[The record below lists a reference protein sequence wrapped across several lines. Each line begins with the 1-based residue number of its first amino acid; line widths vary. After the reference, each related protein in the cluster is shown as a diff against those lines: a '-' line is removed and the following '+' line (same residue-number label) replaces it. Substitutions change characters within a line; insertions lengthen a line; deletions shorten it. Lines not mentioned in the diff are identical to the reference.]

1 MASVGTIPPSASS
14 GQRWHRSPFRLRMR
28 AGPTIDH
35 ETWSSLPGPR
45 AASGVTIL
53 PGLLATGWEVHGVSS
68 RDREQA
74 AGPVRWHR
82 ADLLDASQTES
93 LVATVRPSHLLHL
106 GMVYRARE
114 VGDGTRQPSLGARK
128 SQPAA
133 VVPGAWRHSRRDCR
147 LLSRV
152 RLALRLLCEE
162 RTPCQPHT
170 IYGTCKHALQ
180 LLTTAHAASTGMSSA
195 WARIFFLYGPYEHPA
210 RLVASV
216 IRSVLE
222 GEPAKCSHGLQIR
235 DYLFVQ
241 DVADAMVALLES
253 DVSGPIN
260 IASGQAITLRDI
272 VTRAGTLLGRPELIQ
287 LGAIP
292 AAATDTPLVVADT
305 ARAVR
310 LLPSWRPKVSLDEG
324 LQRTIDWWRQRHVTF
339 EAHFS

>member
-1 MASVGTIPPSASS
+1 MKRV
-14 GQRWHRSPFRLRMR
+14 L
-28 AGPTIDH
+28 
-35 ETWSSLPGPR
+35 
-45 AASGVTIL
+45 VTGATGCIGRHVL
-53 PGLLATGWEVHGVSS
+53 PGLLASGWDVHGVSS
-68 RDREQA
+68 RDLEQA
-74 AGPVRWHR
+74 SGPVRWHR
-82 ADLLDASQTES
+82 AELLDTSQTES
-93 LVATVRPSHLLHL
+93 LVAMVRPSHLLHL
-106 GMVYRARE
+106 AWYIAPGKWAMAPDNLRWVRASLNLLQSFQSH
-114 VGDGTRQPSLGARK
+114 GGTR
-128 SQPAA
+128 
-133 VVPGAWRHSRRDCR
+133 VVTAGSCLEYDWHYGYCA
-147 LLSRV
+147 
-152 RLALRLLCEE
+152 EE

-180 LLTTAHAASTGMSSA
+180 LLTTAQAASTGMSSA

-216 IRSVLE
+216 IQSVLD

-260 IASGQAITLRDI
+260 IGSGQAITLKEI
-272 VTRAGTLLGRPELIQ
+272 VTRAGTLLGRPELIR

-292 AAATDTPLVVADT
+292 AAATDTPLVVADM

-310 LLPSWRPKVSLDEG
+310 LLPSWRPKVGLDEG

-339 EAHFS
+339 EAHLS

>member
-1 MASVGTIPPSASS
+1 MKRV
-14 GQRWHRSPFRLRMR
+14 L
-28 AGPTIDH
+28 
-35 ETWSSLPGPR
+35 
-45 AASGVTIL
+45 VTGATGCIGRHIL

-82 ADLLDASQTES
+82 AELLDASQTES

-106 GMVYRARE
+106 AWYIAPGKWAMAPDNLRWVRASLNLLQSFQAH
-114 VGDGTRQPSLGARK
+114 GGTR
-128 SQPAA
+128 
-133 VVPGAWRHSRRDCR
+133 VVTAGSCLEYDWHYGYCA
-147 LLSRV
+147 
-152 RLALRLLCEE
+152 EE

-216 IRSVLE
+216 IRSVLD

-305 ARAVR
+305 AQAVR

-339 EAHFS
+339 EAHLS

>member
-1 MASVGTIPPSASS
+1 MKRV
-14 GQRWHRSPFRLRMR
+14 L
-28 AGPTIDH
+28 
-35 ETWSSLPGPR
+35 
-45 AASGVTIL
+45 VTGATGCIGRHIL

-74 AGPVRWHR
+74 AGPVRWYR
-82 ADLLDASQTES
+82 ADLLDASQTEA

-106 GMVYRARE
+106 AWYIAPGKWAMAPDNLRWVRASLNLLQSFQAH
-114 VGDGTRQPSLGARK
+114 GGTR
-128 SQPAA
+128 
-133 VVPGAWRHSRRDCR
+133 VVTAGSCLEYDWHYGYCAED
-147 LLSRV
+147 
-152 RLALRLLCEE
+152 

-170 IYGTCKHALQ
+170 TYGTCKHALQ
-180 LLTTAHAASTGMSSA
+180 LLTTAHAASSGISSA

-216 IRSVLE
+216 IRSVLD

-260 IASGQAITLRDI
+260 IASGQAITLKDI
-272 VTRAGTLLGRPELIQ
+272 VMRAGSLLGRPELIR

-292 AAATDTPLVVADT
+292 AAPTDTPLVVADT
-305 ARAVR
+305 ARALR
-310 LLPSWRPKVSLDEG
+310 LLPSWRPKVGLDEG
-324 LQRTIDWWRQRHVTF
+324 LQRTIDWWRQRSVTV
-339 EAHFS
+339 EAHLS